1 MIPTEATRATTESR
15 HITGL
20 HLWLASMR
28 STDGFGGPVSHWW
41 RNSLFFAGTGLDWRY
56 EGIILG
62 YLALFERT
70 GNDLWLRLAQQAGDD
85 LVAGQTS
92 SANFASS
99 SFEMNPYAGGSP
111 GEAAADIAL
120 LALAQVLKAHDDYTW
135 ERYFLTAERNL
146 RDHQIAR
153 LWDHDAQLFSDSLD
167 HATFV
172 PNKAATLIEALFR
185 HASVSGREDWIEC
198 YVLPTLQAILRHQL
212 GSGPLA
218 GAIYQYGHGGQPVD
232 WFFPYYVARCVPALR
247 AAFDFTGDE
256 RYRDAALM
264 AVSFIMRVRYDDGS
278 FPQVI
283 YSPSRS
289 NRYPQWIAGTGD
301 ILRAISV
308 ANALGGGFDAEPT
321 IAWLNSGMQ
330 ANGSIRTAHGFA
342 AQHNQKLR
350 SGLPEFR
357 DVMPVCG
364 WADKAFRYWAESLKP
379 GSLIPVS
386 VPTASIEHACML
398 RDTECI
404 YRESDQAIE
413 LWRGKTLLYRWQKGS
428 MWAEVNS
435 PDLWWK

>member
-1 MIPTEATRATTESR
+1 MIPSEVTRSSAVSTQ
-15 HITGL
+15 ITGL
-20 HLWLASMR
+20 HLWLTSMR

-70 GNDLWLRLAQQAGDD
+70 GNELWLRLAQQAGDD
-85 LVAGQTS
+85 LVAGQTA

-99 SFEMNPYAGGSP
+99 SFELNPYAGGSP

-120 LALAQVLKAHDDYTW
+120 LALAQVLKAHADYTW
-135 ERYFLTAERNL
+135 ERYFHTAERNL

-153 LWDHDAQLFSDSLD
+153 LWDRDAQLFTDSLD

-185 HASVSGREDWIEC
+185 HAVLSEREDWIEC
-198 YVLPTLQAILRHQL
+198 YAVPTLGAILKHQIT
-212 GSGPLA
+212 SGPLE

-247 AAFDFTGDE
+247 SAFDFTGE
-256 RYRDAALM
+256 EQYREAALM
-264 AVSFIMRVRYDDGS
+264 AVSFITRMREEEGS

-283 YSPSRS
+283 YSPTRV

-301 ILRAISV
+301 ILRAITT
-308 ANALGGGFDAEPT
+308 ANEIGGGFDVEPT
-321 IAWLNSGMQ
+321 IAWLNGGVQ
-330 ANGSIRTAHGFA
+330 ANGSVRTAYGFA
-342 AQHNQKLR
+342 AQHSQKLR
-350 SGLPEFR
+350 GHLPEFR

-364 WADKAFRYWAESLKP
+364 WADKAFRFWAESLKP
-379 GSLIPVS
+379 GSTIAVS
-386 VPTASIEHACML
+386 EPIASIELACTL
-398 RDTECI
+398 RDSECL
-404 YRESDQAIE
+404 YRETDRSIE
-413 LWRGKTLLYRWQKGS
+413 LWKKDSLLYRWPKGS